1 MKKLWGL
8 ADGNNFYASAER
20 LFRPDLARKPLAI
33 LSNNDGCVIARSN
46 EVKELGVKMGT
57 PEFQIREQIRNGVIV
72 PFSSNYET
80 YGEMH
85 NRLMNTL
92 SRFTP
97 DWEIY
102 SIDECWLLFKDFD
115 YDMHA
120 YGKHLVN
127 ETWRLVG
134 IPVSLGIAPTKT
146 LAKVANKLA
155 KKDKTSGGARVLQ
168 YPHEITLALSEFP
181 VNDLWGIGHAK
192 AKRLALMG
200 IKTALDFRQLPG
212 EWVKKHFTITGFRMW
227 RELHGHPCHELEHE
241 SFNKENIATGR
252 SFGKLLTKYEDVEEA
267 LANHAASCASKLRK
281 QKSCAGYVNVQIET
295 HRFRDDLPQYINNI
309 TAKLLQP
316 TSDTGTIVKHA
327 IQGLKQIWRDGYHY
341 NRCGVL
347 LMDLRDVN
355 AGQQTSIFSDHD
367 IIKSQSIME
376 RMDKLNRRFG
386 KNTVKMA
393 VQGFGK
399 EWQLRANYLS
409 PRYLTRIT
417 DFINLKI

>member
-46 EVKELGVKMGT
+46 EIKELGVKMGT
-57 PEFQIREQIRNGVIV
+57 PEFQIRDQIRSGIIV
-72 PFSSNYET
+72 PFSSNYEL

-85 NRLMNTL
+85 NRMMHTL

-120 YGKHLVN
+120 YGKHLVH

-134 IPVSLGIAPTKT
+134 IPVSIGIAPTKT

-155 KKDKTSGGARVLQ
+155 KKDKNSGGSRVIQ
-168 YPHEITLALSEFP
+168 YPHEITVALAEFP
-181 VNDLWGIGHAK
+181 VNDLWGVGYAK
-192 AKRLALMG
+192 AKRLLAMG
-200 IKTALDFRQLPG
+200 VKTALQFRELPG

-227 RELHGHPCHELEHE
+227 RELHGYPCHELEHE

-252 SFGKLLTKYEDVEEA
+252 SFGKPFSRYEDVEEA
-267 LANHAASCASKLRK
+267 LANHAASCANKLRR
-281 QKSCAGYVNVQIET
+281 QKSTAGFVNVSLET
-295 HRFRDDLPQYINNI
+295 NRFREDHKQYNNSF

-327 IQGLKQIWRDGYHY
+327 ILGLKKIWREGYYY

-347 LMDLRDVN
+347 LMDLRDAE
-355 AGQQTSIFSDHD
+355 AGQQIAIFSDHD
-367 IIKSQSIME
+367 IQKSQAIME
-376 RMDKLNRRFG
+376 RMDELNKRFG
-386 KNTVKMA
+386 KNMVKMA
-393 VQGFGK
+393 VQGSSK
-399 EWQLRANYLS
+399 EWHLKANHLS
-409 PRYLTRIT
+409 PRYLTRPA
-417 DFINLKI
+417 DFIKLKM